1 MTQDYFDKV
10 TQIVINKLEG
20 GYFHPDMRTKNPA
33 KFGSYHR
40 SGETM
45 FGLDRHAGHSLYYS
59 TPRKADGVIDNLK
72 YIYNGSYKYKS
83 QDAKDFWTTI
93 DNANARKNWSW
104 NYNGGSQEGKLK
116 TLASRILYPR
126 YEYLANK
133 YLLPDAKK
141 LVESDPRILF
151 HFIYAIWNGPG
162 WFKKFAEKF
171 NQAVLQGVKNRDSLL
186 EVALNSRINS
196 GNSLIKSGGLKIKGF
211 INNLELP
218 SSQVVSVSSTNKNL
232 NGILLGVMFIAGYVL
247 YKKYYKKL

>member
-1 MTQDYFDKV
+1 
-10 TQIVINKLEG
+10 
-20 GYFHPDMRTKNPA
+20 
-33 KFGSYHR
+33 
-40 SGETM
+40 
-45 FGLDRHAGHSLYYS
+45 LYYS

-104 NYNGGSQEGKLK
+104 NYKGGSQEGKLK

-218 SSQVVSVSSTNKNL
+218 SSQVASSKNKNL